1 MAFVNWLELN
11 LDTRSSNK
19 GKRVIYLDKYFF
31 KSIRRRRKDI
41 ELVYGVKIKKR
52 K

>member
-1 MAFVNWLELN
+1 MAFVNYLELN

-19 GKRVIYLDKYFF
+19 KRIIYLDKYFF